1 MISKKI
7 TDESTLEQLQRD
19 IAETLVRLEMHFPPT
34 YFDISLH
41 LLIHL
46 VDQIRA
52 LGPMYLHQMFPF
64 ERLMKVFRRYVRNR
78 FRPEG
83 DMVEGWSIEEA
94 IEFCTYYLDI
104 NRVEI
109 LESHHEGRLG
119 GKGTIREK
127 SIIAY
132 DPVSFR

>member
-1 MISKKI
+1 
-7 TDESTLEQLQRD
+7 
-19 IAETLVRLEMHFPPT
+19 MHFPLT

-52 LGPMYLHQMFPF
+52 LGLMYLHQMFPF

-83 DMVEGWSIEEA
+83 GMVEGWSMEEA
-94 IEFCTYYLDI
+94 IEFCTCYLDI
-104 NRVEI
+104 KRVGVP
-109 LESHHEGRLG
+109 ESRHEGRLCG
-119 GKGTIREK
+119 IVD
-127 SIIAY
+127 
-132 DPVSFR
+132 DPVSFRQA

>member
-1 MISKKI
+1 
-7 TDESTLEQLQRD
+7 
-19 IAETLVRLEMHFPPT
+19 MHFPPT

-83 DMVEGWSIEEA
+83 SMVEGWSMEEF

-104 NRVEI
+104 NRVGVP
-109 LESHHEGRLG
+109 ESCHEGRLG
-119 GKGTIREK
+119 GKGTIGEK
-127 SIIAY
+127 SIIVD
-132 DPVSFR
+132 DPVSFRHA